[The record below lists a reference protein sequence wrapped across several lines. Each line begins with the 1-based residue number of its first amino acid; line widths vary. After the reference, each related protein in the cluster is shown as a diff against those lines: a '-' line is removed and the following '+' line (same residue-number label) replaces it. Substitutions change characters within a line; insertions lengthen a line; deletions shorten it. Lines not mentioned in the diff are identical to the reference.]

1 MKTVWFLSA
10 AAAGLWLVMFS
21 PWTRESVPFWPAMAI
36 SSGLLAASALWID
49 RRQFRQTCVFYW
61 WHVPLGLGSA
71 VVLYLMFFIGHKI
84 AAFILPFA
92 SDQVGLVYRTRSQAD
107 LWIIAVLLFA
117 WVGPAEE
124 IFWRAFV
131 QRRFGQR
138 YGPFAGLVV
147 TAAIYTVVHIW
158 SFNLMLLAA
167 AGLCGVFWGAMF
179 YRFRSLWPALISHAV
194 WDVVIFVF
202 LPIR

>member
-1 MKTVWFLSA
+1 MKIVWTLCA
-10 AAAGLWLVMFS
+10 LAAGLWLVMFS
-21 PWTRESVPFWPAMAI
+21 PWTRDSVPFWPAMAV
-36 SSGLLAASALWID
+36 SSGLLAASALWVD
-49 RRQFRQTCVFYW
+49 RKQFRQACVFHW

-71 VVLYLMFFIGHKI
+71 VVLYLMFFTGHKI
-84 AAFILPFA
+84 AALILPFA
-92 SDQVGLVYRTRSQAD
+92 SDQVGLVYRTRGQAD
-107 LWIIAVLLFA
+107 LWLIAVLLFA

-124 IFWRAFV
+124 VFWRAFV
-131 QRRFGQR
+131 QRRLGRQ
-138 YGPFAGLVV
+138 YGPFAGFVV

-167 AGLCGVFWGAMF
+167 AGLCGLFWGAMF
-179 YRFRSLWPALISHAV
+179 FRFRSVWPALISHAV

>member
-1 MKTVWFLSA
+1 MKTVWTLSA
-10 AAAGLWLVMFS
+10 LAGALWLVMFS
-21 PWTRESVPFWPAMAI
+21 PWTRDWIPFWPAMAV
-36 SSGLLAASALWID
+36 SSGTLAASALWVG
-49 RRQFRQTCVFYW
+49 RKQFREVWLFHW
-61 WHVPLGLGSA
+61 WHVPLGISSA
-71 VVLYLMFFIGHKI
+71 FALYLMFFIGHKI

-92 SDQVGLVYRTRSQAD
+92 SDQVALVYRTRSQAD
-107 LWIIAVLLFA
+107 LWLIAVLLFA

-138 YGPFAGLVV
+138 YGPFIGFALTV
-147 TAAIYTVVHIW
+147 AIYTIVHIW

-167 AGLCGVFWGAMF
+167 AGLCGLFWGAMF
-179 YRFRSLWPALISHAV
+179 YRFRSVWPALISHAV
-194 WDVVIFVF
+194 WDVVIFVL